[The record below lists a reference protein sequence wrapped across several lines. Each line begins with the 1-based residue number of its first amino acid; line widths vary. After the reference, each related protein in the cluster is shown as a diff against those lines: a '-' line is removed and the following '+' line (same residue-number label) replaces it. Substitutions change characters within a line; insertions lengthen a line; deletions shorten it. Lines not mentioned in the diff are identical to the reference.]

1 MFAIKTHDRR
11 LLSASKTSAIL
22 NQNNG
27 MENLEVL
34 DVSENSNHA
43 QSSPTHVV
51 TPVKSTLNDALKR
64 NEKKNSQ
71 IKDLIVKEMTNEGIQ
86 SILKILFSDHIVLRL
101 FWFLCVIV
109 STGLCSYLVLQSIF
123 SYLAFEVSTS
133 KTNKLEDEID
143 FPKITICKLVYF
155 LQSYVNTLMINRHSR
170 SRFSLKNKHDFY
182 LFFPQKF
189 YQF

>member
-43 QSSPTHVV
+43 QSSSKHVV

-64 NEKKNSQ
+64 NEQKNSQ

-86 SILKILFSDHIVLRL
+86 SILKILFSDHIVLKL

-109 STGLCSYLVLQSIF
+109 STGLCSYLVLQSLF
-123 SYLAFEVSTS
+123 SYLAYEVNMAT
-133 KTNKLEDEID
+133 TNELEVQSD
-143 FPKITICKLVYF
+143 FPKITICK
-155 LQSYVNTLMINRHSR
+155 
-170 SRFSLKNKHDFY
+170 
-182 LFFPQKF
+182 
-189 YQF
+189 